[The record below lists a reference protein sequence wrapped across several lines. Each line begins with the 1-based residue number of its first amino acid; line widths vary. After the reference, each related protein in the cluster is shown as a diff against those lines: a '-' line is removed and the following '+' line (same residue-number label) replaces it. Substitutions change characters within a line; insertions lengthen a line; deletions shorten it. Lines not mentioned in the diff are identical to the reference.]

1 MKFEFYNEKSS
12 SFFGLTDN
20 LQKEEKDFLKNS
32 GLVKFLW
39 NRSKKHVGLY
49 IDDRA
54 INLKPNQILTT
65 TFFHHV
71 TFKESAP
78 AITSFL
84 FNREF
89 YCLNDH
95 DNEVSCN
102 GILFYGTQDIPIIT
116 IPKDQSKKFK
126 LLYKVFVDE
135 FNTPDKIQGDMLQML
150 LKRLI
155 IICTRLAKEQLI
167 LKKIDHSQIEIV
179 RRFNFL
185 VDVHFKTK
193 RQVSDYACLLNKS
206 PKTLSN
212 LFLLYN
218 QKTPHQII
226 HERVA
231 LEAKR
236 LLHFSEK
243 TTKEIAFDLGFD
255 EPANFSNF
263 FKKNVGLS
271 PTEYRVNRKF

>member
-1 MKFEFYNEKSS
+1 MRFEFYNKESKAFLGLSS
-12 SFFGLTDN
+12 DL
-20 LQKEEKDFLKNS
+20 KKDEQGFSENC
-32 GLVKFLW
+32 GIVRILW
-39 NRSKKHVGLY
+39 NRNPVPVRFY
-49 IDDRA
+49 IDDAA
-54 INLKPNQILTT
+54 IDFKPDQILTT
-65 TFFHHV
+65 TFFHHI
-71 TFKESAP
+71 TFEKSSLP
-78 AITSFL
+78 VTSFL

-89 YCLNDH
+89 YCLAEH
-95 DNEVSCN
+95 DSEVSCN
-102 GILFYGTQDIPIIT
+102 GILFYGTQDIPVINIS
-116 IPKDQSKKFK
+116 KDQLLKFK
-126 LLYKVFVDE
+126 SLYDVFVDE

-167 LKKIDHSQIEIV
+167 LKKIDNAQIDIV

-185 VDVHFKTK
+185 VDIHFKTK
-193 RQVSDYACLLNKS
+193 RQVSEYADLLNKS
-206 PKTLSN
+206 PKTLAN

-243 TTKEIAFDLGFD
+243 NSKEIAFELGFD
-255 EPANFSNF
+255 EPAHFSKF
-263 FKKNVGLS
+263 FKKVVGLS
-271 PTEYRVNRKF
+271 PTEYREKTTF

>member
-1 MKFEFYNEKSS
+1 MKFEFHNKKSN

-20 LQKEEKDFLKNS
+20 LQKEEKDFSKNS

-39 NRSKKHVGLY
+39 NRSTKSVQFY
-49 IDDRA
+49 IDDRV
-54 INLKPNQILTT
+54 IDLKPNQILTT
-65 TFFHHV
+65 TFFHHI
-71 TFKESAP
+71 TFKESTSP
-78 AITSFL
+78 ITSFL

-116 IPKDQSKKFK
+116 IPRDQDTKFK
-126 LLYKVFVDE
+126 LLYKVFIDE
-135 FNTPDKIQGDMLQML
+135 FNTSDKIQGDMLQML

-167 LKKIDHSQIEIV
+167 LKKIDHSQIDIV

-193 RQVSDYACLLNKS
+193 RQVSDYADLLNKS

-243 TTKEIAFDLGFD
+243 NTKEIAFDLGFD

-263 FKKNVGLS
+263 FKKIVGLS
-271 PTEYRVNRKF
+271 PTEYRDARKF

>member
-1 MKFEFYNEKSS
+1 MKLEFYNKNIN

-20 LQKEEKDFLKNS
+20 LQKEEQYFSKNP
-32 GLVKFLW
+32 GLIKFLW
-39 NRSKKHVGLY
+39 NRGKESVQLY
-49 IDDRA
+49 IDDRV
-54 INLKPNQILTT
+54 IDLKPNQILTT

-71 TFKESAP
+71 TFKATAP
-78 AITSFL
+78 PITSFL

-116 IPKDQSKKFK
+116 IPKDQHTKFK

-135 FNTPDKIQGDMLQML
+135 FNTSDKIQGDMLQML

-167 LKKIDHSQIEIV
+167 VKKIDHSQIDII

-185 VDVHFKTK
+185 VDIHFKTK
-193 RQVSDYACLLNKS
+193 RQVSDYAYLLNKS

-212 LFLLYN
+212 LFLIYN

-243 TTKEIAFDLGFD
+243 NTKEIAFDLGFD

-263 FKKNVGLS
+263 FKKIVGLS
-271 PTEYRVNRKF
+271 PTEFRANRKF